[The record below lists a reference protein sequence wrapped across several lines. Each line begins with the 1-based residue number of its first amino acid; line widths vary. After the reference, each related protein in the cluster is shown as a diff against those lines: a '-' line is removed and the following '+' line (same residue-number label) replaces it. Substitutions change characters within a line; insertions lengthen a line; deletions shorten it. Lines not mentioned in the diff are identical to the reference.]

1 MSTCELLIYFKC
13 DAVLWEL
20 LLQLRN
26 WDVEKI
32 LWFSP
37 NPNEVFSR
45 LLRTRL
51 SIYIPHK
58 PKLIKKGVCNC
69 FKKGIQ
75 KVHSI
80 GALRNNKHAHTLLH
94 YYDESG
100 KEIKGRR
107 MASMLYQLYL
117 W

>member
-1 MSTCELLIYFKC
+1 MGTCELHIYFNT
-13 DAVLWEL
+13 VLWEL

-37 NPNEVFSR
+37 NPNEVFSQ
-45 LLRTRL
+45 LFRTRL

-58 PKLIKKGVCNC
+58 PRLIKKYVCNC

-80 GALRNNKHAHTLLH
+80 GALRNNKHAH